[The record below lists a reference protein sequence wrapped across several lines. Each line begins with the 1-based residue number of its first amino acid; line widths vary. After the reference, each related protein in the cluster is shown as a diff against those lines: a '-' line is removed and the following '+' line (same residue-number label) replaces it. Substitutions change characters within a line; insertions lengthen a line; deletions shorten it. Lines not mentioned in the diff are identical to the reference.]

1 MLYSIIIALAALLFC
16 GEMKGVAAY
25 SPLASTRESVLRNH
39 PPMSRR
45 GLLES
50 TVAAAAAVTTVGTGS
65 LLIHPQ
71 NANAATTT
79 ALTKYEDPNCKF
91 SINLPTD
98 WTQSTQN
105 LPDRRKIVLYIK
117 PDSNQKTLI
126 FLAYTPVRA
135 DFTSLSSFGTVDEV
149 AQATI
154 LPKGEL
160 AGQQGVESEM
170 LSASSKQ
177 QAYFFDYTQKVPSQ
191 PETHFRT
198 IFTLATGA
206 TGGAGSV
213 LVTIT
218 AQTPESDYTDMKAL
232 FDDVI
237 KSYA

>member
-1 MLYSIIIALAALLFC
+1 MMHSIVSLVTLIVSWNIS
-16 GEMKGVAAY
+16 EIAAY
-25 SPLASTRESVLRNH
+25 SPLMASSNNIRPNSEQI
-39 PPMSRR
+39 SRR
-45 GLLES
+45 VLLLES
-50 TVAAAAAVTTVGTGS
+50 SAVAAALGTTA
-65 LLIHPQ
+65 LLTNPPS
-71 NANAATTT
+71 ANAATT
-79 ALTKYEDPNCKF
+79 LTKFEDTNCKF
-91 SINLPTD
+91 SIDLPSD
-98 WTQSTQN
+98 WTQSTQT

-126 FLAYTPVRA
+126 FLAYTPVRD
-135 DFTSLSSFGTVDEV
+135 DFTSLSSFGSVDEV

-170 LSASSKQ
+170 LSAIAKQ
-177 QAYFFDYTQKVPSQ
+177 QAYFFDYKQTVPTQ

-198 IFTLATGA
+198 IFSLATGA
-206 TGGAGSV
+206 TGGAGNV

-218 AQTPESDYTDMKAL
+218 AQTPESEYNAMKPL